1 MHSSLS
7 IRFQSTFGIEIY
19 LVRLNVGVGLTT
31 WGYLK
36 IQSLHGG
43 TMAFLF
49 FVLGLTMLI
58 LGMELGGAVHLF
70 IDYPS
75 LTIVLGIT
83 CFFTFAHHTAGGT
96 VAAFKAALS
105 NQALTVEEM
114 QRHER
119 VLSTMRTL
127 ASAAGVLGSLIGFVN
142 MLANLDDPKNIGP
155 AMAVAMLT
163 LFYGVIIAE
172 LCIGPL
178 ISRMKLRSGTDDGA
192 KKPIKPTVVTFVAVP
207 VGLASFGVLWL
218 AF

>member
-1 MHSSLS
+1 
-7 IRFQSTFGIEIY
+7 
-19 LVRLNVGVGLTT
+19 
-31 WGYLK
+31 
-36 IQSLHGG
+36 
-43 TMAFLF
+43 MAFLF
-49 FVLGLTMLI
+49 FVLGLIMLI
-58 LGMELGGAVHLF
+58 LGMELGGAVGLF

-75 LTIVLGIT
+75 LIIVLGTT
-83 CFFTFAHHTAGGT
+83 CFFTFAHHTVRGT

-105 NQALTVEEM
+105 SQAVTAEEVR
-114 QRHER
+114 RHER
-119 VLSTMRTL
+119 VLSTMRIL

-178 ISRMKLRSGTDDGA
+178 ISRMKLRSDSDEDA
-192 KKPIKPTVVTFVAVP
+192 EKSMKPTVVTFVAVP
-207 VGLASFGVLWL
+207 AGLASFGVLWL